1 MIIDFHCH
9 TFPDDLA
16 KRAIPTM
23 AAVSGLTPAL
33 DGTKADLLA
42 SMQQQGIAYS
52 VLMPVATKPG
62 QVETMNTI
70 ALSQN
75 GREGLFSFG
84 AMHVDYENK
93 KQEYRRLKDGGIV
106 GIKLHFDYMK
116 RFIDAPES
124 IRTINEAFEAGLAVL
139 VHAGYDP
146 VSPEIHYSE
155 AARIAAIL
163 PQLTNGTLILAHFG
177 GLGQVAKAGRLLVG
191 KDVYLDCSSAY
202 SNAPLSECR
211 DTLLNHDPDKLLYG
225 SDSPWFAQSD
235 PLRALKE
242 MELSE
247 ELIEKICWK
256 NAARL
261 LSLPR

>member
-9 TFPDDLA
+9 IFPDELA
-16 KRAIPTM
+16 KRAIPAM

-33 DGTKADLLA
+33 DGTKSALLS
-42 SMQQQGIAYS
+42 SMRRQGIAYS

-62 QVETMNTI
+62 HVETMNTL
-70 ALSQN
+70 ALAQN

-84 AMHVDYENK
+84 AMHVDYEDK
-93 KQEYRRLKDGGIV
+93 KAEFRRLKDGGIQ

-124 IRTINEAFEAGLAVL
+124 VRTINEAFETGLAVL

-163 PQLTNGTLILAHFG
+163 PQLTSGTLILAHFG
-177 GLGQVAKAGRLLVG
+177 GLGQVAEAGRLLAG

-202 SNAPLSECR
+202 REAPLSDCR
-211 DTLLNHDPDKLLYG
+211 EVLLRHDPDKLLYG

-235 PLRALKE
+235 PLRVLKE

-247 ELIEKICWK
+247 ERIEKICWK

-261 LSLPR
+261 LAL